1 MSDKHISINVV
12 FDPGCPWCL
21 VGGKRMDKAI
31 EQAKKQGLSFSVK
44 WLPFMLSPDASTE
57 GKPSREHMINIM
69 GEQGYAAARER
80 LRPIGE
86 EIGIEWAADKG
97 KGVIAS
103 TLRSLCLI
111 EWAWQQGLKTSIDE
125 AQRLQKAVVYGVF
138 DICFVEGEN
147 VSDSKRLRS
156 VAQAAGLD
164 ADAAEAD
171 FMSDSSQQAI
181 RESIATSPYMQA
193 SGGRGVPLFVFNDRL
208 MMTGAQEA
216 ATFLE
221 AFDQALAQSE

>member
-1 MSDKHISINVV
+1 MSAKHISINVV

-21 VGGKRMDKAI
+21 IGGKRMDKAI
-31 EQAKKQGLSFSVK
+31 EKAKQQGLSFSVR
-44 WLPFMLSPDASTE
+44 WLPFMLSPNATTE
-57 GKPSREHMINIM
+57 GKPSREHMIGIM

-80 LRPIGE
+80 LKPIGE

-125 AQRLQKAVVYGVF
+125 AQRLQQAVVYGVF
-138 DICFVEGEN
+138 NICFVEGEN
-147 VSDSKRLRS
+147 VSDPQRLRGVAES
-156 VAQAAGLD
+156 VGLD

-171 FMSDSSQQAI
+171 FMSEQSQQAI
-181 RESIATSPYMQA
+181 KDSIGQSPYMQA
-193 SGGRGVPLFVFNDRL
+193 SGGRGVPLFVFNERL
-208 MMTGAQEA
+208 MMTGAQETD
-216 ATFLE
+216 TFLQ
-221 AFDQALAQSE
+221 AFDQTLAQG